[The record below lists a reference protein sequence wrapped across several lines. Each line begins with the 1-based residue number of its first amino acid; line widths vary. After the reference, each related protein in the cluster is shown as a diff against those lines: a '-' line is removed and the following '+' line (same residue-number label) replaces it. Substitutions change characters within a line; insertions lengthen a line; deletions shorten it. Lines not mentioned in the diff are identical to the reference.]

1 MIILF
6 IIQYSMKINSMN
18 NVSSSTNF
26 AKFNRNI
33 FTESICDDEKKTT
46 LIPNEDKEKSTQE
59 TLKAKKKLKQ
69 IESILAQRVIV
80 LPDLKAVAWNGIPF
94 G

>member
-1 MIILF
+1 
-6 IIQYSMKINSMN
+6 MN
-18 NVSSSTNF
+18 NVSNCTNF

-33 FTESICDDEKKTT
+33 FTESICDDEKKST
-46 LIPNEDKEKSTQE
+46 LTPNDDKEKSNQE

-69 IESILAQRVIV
+69 IESILSQRVIV
-80 LPDLKAVAWNGIPF
+80 LADLKAVAWNGIPF

>member
-1 MIILF
+1 
-6 IIQYSMKINSMN
+6 MN

-33 FTESICDDEKKTT
+33 FTESICDDEKKST
-46 LIPNEDKEKSTQE
+46 LTSNEDKDKSSQE

-69 IESILAQRVIV
+69 IESILSQRVIV
-80 LPDLKAVAWNGIPF
+80 LADLKALAWNGIPF